1 MPRYFFNLV
10 MGKVVHY
17 DRKGSELEGAEAA
30 RQFAL
35 HSARDLIMGRLTKMP
50 LKPSECSIEVAD
62 ECGNVLLTVPF
73 SEVRL

>member
-17 DRKGSELEGAEAA
+17 DRKGSDLEGAEAA

-35 HSARDLIMGRLTKMP
+35 QSARDLTMRRLTHKA
-50 LKPSECSIEVAD
+50 LPSECSIEVAD
-62 ECGNVLLTVPF
+62 ESGNVLLTVPF